1 MRAIIKGRWLITIL
15 WVVLAAVLLITAPN
29 MAQLTKEKG
38 QISVP
43 DGYPSS
49 YANQLLKKMSENGD
63 TEKSIVIVFQEKN
76 IVKERETSLKK
87 AMDILEKDQDLHIE
101 DITSYFEANKDI
113 KKQML
118 SKDQTT
124 LLVPVTYDS
133 NKIKASDFKER
144 VNEKLKS
151 LN

>member
-49 YANQLLKKMSENGD
+49 YADQLLKNMSENGD
-63 TEKSIVIVFQEKN
+63 TEKSIVIVFQGKD
-76 IVKERETSLKK
+76 IVKEREASLKK
-87 AMDILEKDQDLHIE
+87 AMEILEKDQDLHVE
-101 DITSYFEANKDI
+101 DITSYFDANKDI
-113 KKQML
+113 KNRCSL
-118 SKDQTT
+118 
-124 LLVPVTYDS
+124 
-133 NKIKASDFKER
+133 KIKQHFLFQLHTTRTKSKHPILKKESM
-144 VNEKLKS
+144 KS
-151 LN
+151 LRA

>member
-15 WVVLAAVLLITAPN
+15 WVALAAVLLITAPN

-49 YANQLLKKMSENGD
+49 YADRLLKKMSDSGD

-76 IVKERETSLKK
+76 IVKERETSL
-87 AMDILEKDQDLHIE
+87 
-101 DITSYFEANKDI
+101 
-113 KKQML
+113 
-118 SKDQTT
+118 
-124 LLVPVTYDS
+124 
-133 NKIKASDFKER
+133 
-144 VNEKLKS
+144 
-151 LN
+151 

>member
-1 MRAIIKGRWLITIL
+1 MADHDPVGRISGSVTHHR
-15 WVVLAAVLLITAPN
+15 PN

-76 IVKERETSLKK
+76 IVKERETSLKRQW
-87 AMDILEKDQDLHIE
+87 I
-101 DITSYFEANKDI
+101 F
-113 KKQML
+113 
-118 SKDQTT
+118 
-124 LLVPVTYDS
+124 
-133 NKIKASDFKER
+133 
-144 VNEKLKS
+144 
-151 LN
+151 

>member
-76 IVKERETSLKK
+76 IVKERETSLKRQW
-87 AMDILEKDQDLHIE
+87 I
-101 DITSYFEANKDI
+101 F
-113 KKQML
+113 
-118 SKDQTT
+118 
-124 LLVPVTYDS
+124 
-133 NKIKASDFKER
+133 
-144 VNEKLKS
+144 
-151 LN
+151 